1 MAKIALR
8 GLTKRF
14 AAFTALNGIDLAIE
28 PGEFVGLLGPSGC
41 GKTTTLN
48 IVAGFEEP
56 TSGEVLLDGRSL
68 RGVPAS
74 QRGMGIVFQSYA
86 LFPHLT
92 VAENVA
98 FGLEM
103 RKIAKPARQQ
113 KVKEALDLVRL
124 GHLAER
130 YPRQLSG
137 GQQQRV
143 ALARALAI
151 EPALLLLD
159 EPLSNLDAKLR
170 VQMRSE
176 LKRFHQDL
184 NATVI
189 YVTHDQMEAVT
200 MADKMAVMSLGVLQQ
215 YDSPEMV
222 FEHPV
227 NTFVAGFVGSPA
239 MNLMTLDV
247 AANGTG
253 AVLQSKDGWSYALS
267 PENSRKAAASSGTVV
282 LGARHSTINLYKEA
296 HPGAI
301 EGRIYTVEPTG
312 DITYAHVYLGTAL
325 VVVSVEPDV
334 KLAPDDKVW
343 LEFDQEKLHLFDGET
358 KQAL

>member
-103 RKIAKPARQQ
+103 RKIAKPVRQQ

-170 VQMRSE
+170 EEMQVEIRAIQRRVGTTTIM
-176 LKRFHQDL
+176 
-184 NATVI
+184 
-189 YVTHDQMEAVT
+189 VTHDQAEALAT
-200 MADKMAVMSLGVLQQ
+200 CDRIAVMDAGRIVQLADPLTL
-215 YDSPEMV
+215 YDAPTSH
-222 FEHPV
+222 F
-227 NTFVAGFVGSPA
+227 AASFVGRSSQLKARIASVEGGRSSLLIDGVEAAVPGTAQPPLPTGSAVVIALRPEKVRLVPA
-239 MNLMTLDV
+239 
-247 AANGTG
+247 GTGFLSGRLTSRVFQGSSWLFSVETPIG
-253 AVLQSKDGWSYALS
+253 AVLSSEPHRGAPAFNEGDDVGLNWR
-267 PENSRKAAASSGTVV
+267 PEDAAIIAD
-282 LGARHSTINLYKEA
+282 A
-296 HPGAI
+296 HHG
-301 EGRIYTVEPTG
+301 
-312 DITYAHVYLGTAL
+312 
-325 VVVSVEPDV
+325 
-334 KLAPDDKVW
+334 
-343 LEFDQEKLHLFDGET
+343 
-358 KQAL
+358 

>member
-170 VQMRSE
+170 EEMQVEIRAIQRRVGTTTIM
-176 LKRFHQDL
+176 
-184 NATVI
+184 
-189 YVTHDQMEAVT
+189 VTHDQAEALAT
-200 MADKMAVMSLGVLQQ
+200 CDRIAVMDAGRIVQLADPLTL
-215 YDSPEMV
+215 YDAPTSH
-222 FEHPV
+222 F
-227 NTFVAGFVGSPA
+227 AASFVGRSSQLKA
-239 MNLMTLDV
+239 RIVSVEAGRCSLRIEGV
-247 AANGTG
+247 EAAVPGTAQPSLSAGSAVVIALRPEKVRLVPPGTGFLGGRLTSRVFQGSSWLFSVETAIG
-253 AVLQSKDGWSYALS
+253 AVLSSEPHRGVPAFNEGDDVGLNWR
-267 PENSRKAAASSGTVV
+267 PEDAAIIAD
-282 LGARHSTINLYKEA
+282 A
-296 HPGAI
+296 HHG
-301 EGRIYTVEPTG
+301 
-312 DITYAHVYLGTAL
+312 
-325 VVVSVEPDV
+325 
-334 KLAPDDKVW
+334 
-343 LEFDQEKLHLFDGET
+343 
-358 KQAL
+358 

>member
-14 AAFTALNGIDLAIE
+14 AAFTALDGIDLAIE

-56 TSGEVLLDGRSL
+56 TRGEVMLDGRNL

-103 RKIAKPARQQ
+103 RKVAKPARQQ
-113 KVKEALDLVRL
+113 KVREALDLV
-124 GHLAER
+124 HLAHLADR

-170 VQMRSE
+170 VEMQVEIRAIQRRVGTTTIM
-176 LKRFHQDL
+176 
-184 NATVI
+184 
-189 YVTHDQMEAVT
+189 VTHDQAEALAT
-200 MADKMAVMSLGVLQQ
+200 CDRIAVMDAGRIVQLADPLTL
-215 YDSPEMV
+215 YDAPTSH
-222 FEHPV
+222 F
-227 NTFVAGFVGSPA
+227 AASFVGRSSQLKA
-239 MNLMTLDV
+239 RIVSIDGGRCTLWIDGVDRAVPGTMQPSLQAGNDV
-247 AANGTG
+247 VIALRPEKVRLVSADEGFLGGT
-253 AVLQSKDGWSYALS
+253 LT
-267 PENSRKAAASSGTVV
+267 SRVFQGSSWLFAIETPVGTV
-282 LGARHSTINLYKEA
+282 LSSEPHRGAPAFNEGDRVGLDWRPEDA
-296 HPGAI
+296 AI
-301 EGRIYTVEPTG
+301 IAGKRNG
-312 DITYAHVYLGTAL
+312 
-325 VVVSVEPDV
+325 
-334 KLAPDDKVW
+334 
-343 LEFDQEKLHLFDGET
+343 
-358 KQAL
+358 